1 MIGKIEINN
10 YLVVGIFCG
19 CDKGYKSIFF
29 FKNDVYLYNVG
40 DLIILIFGYLY
51 NYFSRLII
59 VFLLKN
65 FLIDG
70 EFLIDFK

>member
-1 MIGKIEINN
+1 M
-10 YLVVGIFCG
+10 VVIKGI
-19 CDKGYKSIFF
+19 KVIFF